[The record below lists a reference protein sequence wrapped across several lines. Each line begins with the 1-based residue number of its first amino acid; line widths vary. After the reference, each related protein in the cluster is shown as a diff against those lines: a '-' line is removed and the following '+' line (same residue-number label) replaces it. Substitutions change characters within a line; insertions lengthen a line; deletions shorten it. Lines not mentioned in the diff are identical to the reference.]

1 MIKNKKIKRYKWN
14 NKAPTAQML
23 GRFQPWHEGHKQLFK
38 KILSKVG
45 QVNIQIKDVQG
56 IGDNPFGF
64 SHIKKL
70 INKSLKNYKNRFIV
84 TLAPNITNI
93 FYGRKVGYK
102 INKITLSKS
111 IQKISATSIRKKLR
125 DEGMLKKI

>member
-1 MIKNKKIKRYKWN
+1 
-14 NKAPTAQML
+14 ML
-23 GRFQPWHEGHKQLFK
+23 GRFQPWHDGHKQLFK

-56 IGDNPFGF
+56 IGDNPFRF
-64 SHIKKL
+64 SEIKKL
-70 INKSLKNYKNRFIV
+70 INKSLKNYKNRFMV

-111 IQKISATSIRKKLR
+111 IQKISATSIRKSLR
-125 DEGMLKKI
+125 DEGRLKKI